1 MISRSAGYHV
11 FSFPEMSAPAMW
23 CRPVYFQRS
32 AIFLVFYGEM
42 PANFKGY
49 SWKSCIDNFSI
60 A

>member
-23 CRPVYFQRS
+23 YRPVYFQRS

-42 PANFKGY
+42 PVNF
-49 SWKSCIDNFSI
+49 
-60 A
+60 

>member
-11 FSFPEMSAPAMW
+11 FSFPEMSVPAMW

-42 PANFKGY
+42 PANF
-49 SWKSCIDNFSI
+49 
-60 A
+60 